1 MENFFYE
8 GNRDKQYDLH
18 FQNSFTLNCPKHF
31 HRNFE
36 LLYIKDGE
44 PFPVEVNGVKYQ
56 AGADDIIFVT
66 NYYVHSF
73 ESCGHN
79 QYCLIVPPFISGD
92 FASKFKKKTFSPI
105 LNDKEFN
112 KTLLPLLENDDMLN
126 GSQIIKKG
134 YMLVLVGKLLDHYP
148 MVKLETNPDI
158 EIVVKIL
165 NYIDENYD
173 KDITL
178 DSISSVFGYNKYYF
192 SKLFNKYV
200 KENLTSY
207 INIVR
212 IQNVMQKARKVSKPN
227 IAQLAFENG
236 FDSLATFYRYFSKL
250 YNTSPTEYLEKLKSK
265 NN

>member
-1 MENFFYE
+1 MDNIFYE
-8 GNRDKQYDLH
+8 GHRDKQYDLY
-18 FQNSFTLNCPKHF
+18 FSSAVTEKCPKHF

-36 LLYIKDGE
+36 LLYIKDSE
-44 PFPVEVNGVKYQ
+44 PFDVEINGMQYQ
-56 AGADDIIFVT
+56 VSTDDIIFVT

-73 ESCGHN
+73 ESTGHK
-79 QYCLIVPPFISGD
+79 QHCLIIPPFISGD
-92 FASKFKKKTFSPI
+92 FASKFKKKTFPPI

-112 KTLLPLLENDDMLN
+112 KTLLPLLENEDMTK

-134 YMLVLVGKLLDHYP
+134 YMLVLIGKLLDHYP
-148 MVKLETNPDI
+148 MVKLETNTDI
-158 EIVVKIL
+158 EVIVKIL

-173 KDITL
+173 KNITL
-178 DSISSVFGYNKYYF
+178 DTISSVFGYNKYYF
-192 SKLFNKYV
+192 SKLFNRYV

-212 IQNVMQKARKVSKPN
+212 IQNVMKKARKVSKPN

-250 YNTSPTEYLEKLKSK
+250 YETSPTEYLEKLKSK
-265 NN
+265 NK